1 MVGPEE
7 CPREKGN
14 KMDYKLRVSFT
25 LSQAGQKNAV
35 QYEKP
40 NRRYQELEMPFYQE
54 IADYVTFN
62 NDGIAVP
69 ESLSK
74 MYRLKDSAKNPDFDK
89 CNWESIFTKGCVYP
103 TLEDY
108 YLESYDV
115 DLDAY
120 PDKVMILEILKQR
133 YDFFHSAEYLSTKQ
147 RFEEE
152 AARRKQTWLEEKEA
166 SQRVWEEQKA
176 LEQKAEEERKAV
188 AKAKEI
194 ERKQIE
200 AEWINTY
207 GSERLKL
214 ALKYEYG
221 YNRIYVEERLSKDLP
236 GFVIDWED
244 SFVWEVKLNPSHKAL
259 LILERLKE
267 MGFDAQ
273 ISWWTDD
280 GSERTCNDLEARWE
294 SFEPRE
300 AITIKNYL
308 GKSYDIAL
316 DLAIVDE
323 NYLAFERK

>member
-14 KMDYKLRVSFT
+14 KMEYKLRVSFT

-54 IADYVTFN
+54 IADYVSFN

-89 CNWESIFTKGCVYP
+89 CNWENIYTKCCVYP

-133 YDFFHSAEYLSTKQ
+133 YDFFHSPEYLSTKQ

-152 AARRKQTWLEEKEA
+152 ATRRKKTWLEEKEA
-166 SQRVWEEQKA
+166 SQRVREEQKA
-176 LEQKAEEERKAV
+176 LEQKAEEERKAAV
-188 AKAKEI
+188 KTKEI
-194 ERKQIE
+194 EQKRIE

-221 YNRIYVEERLSKDLP
+221 YNRIYVEERLAKELP

-244 SFVWEVKLNPSHKAL
+244 TFEWETKLNPSHKAL

-267 MGFDAQ
+267 KELDAQ
-273 ISWWTDD
+273 ISWWIDD
-280 GSERTCNDLEARWE
+280 GYERIHNDYEY